1 MYNWAIVVEQTN
13 DGIFRIGLTD
23 GKIDKFIF
31 RSDTESGAMDCARE
45 LKKWL
50 EHLLTRRRPWGETKY
65 LTM

>member
-1 MYNWAIVVEQTN
+1 MIDLAVVVEQTN

-50 EHLLTRRRPWGETKY
+50 EHLASRRRPWGEINR
-65 LTM
+65 LMM

>member
-45 LKKWL
+45 LKKWV
-50 EHLLTRRRPWGETKY
+50 EYLTSHRPWGEINRLK
-65 LTM
+65 M